1 MKENKLL
8 TVFNTCGI
16 KKDNTEWYI
25 KSIESI
31 LAQDFTD
38 QRVVLSSCMNSMQ
51 SFKDVYSHFR
61 DKISYCYY
69 KIVTPL
75 RLEHTQLKLHQLLVL

>member
-16 KKDNTEWYI
+16 KKDNTDWYI

-38 QRVVLSSCMNSMQ
+38 QRVEFYAEL
-51 SFKDVYSHFR
+51 
-61 DKISYCYY
+61 
-69 KIVTPL
+69 
-75 RLEHTQLKLHQLLVL
+75 